1 MKDAA
6 VSVRS
11 GNQNSNTVTIAIIG
25 GTGLT
30 ELNDQGNRGPQITKV
45 HDLASINTE
54 LGMPSSPISEGEWNG
69 QRVLFLARH
78 GHPHSVPPH
87 KINYRA
93 NLLALQALGATH
105 IIAVNA
111 VGGIHADMVAGR
123 IAIPDQ
129 IVDYTW
135 GRESTYFDGEYR
147 PLDHI
152 DLTHPYDEALRQKLI
167 ACAKVAKLDVSDFG
181 VYAATQGPRLET
193 IAEINRLEK
202 DGCDLVGMTGMP
214 EAALARELAIP
225 YASICLVVN
234 PAAGKSDGEI
244 TMDEIR
250 AVLSSGMGQVK
261 DMLGS
266 VMGLVR

>member
-1 MKDAA
+1 MTKSTNGVSRFSSALKIYLINMKAKK
-6 VSVRS
+6 
-11 GNQNSNTVTIAIIG
+11 IAIIG

-30 ELNDQGNRGPQITKV
+30 QLPELDV
-45 HDLASINTE
+45 
-54 LGMPSSPISEGEWNG
+54 ISEQVVETPLGPTSGLLTEGKWQG
-69 QRVLFLARH
+69 KDIVFLARH

-93 NLLALQALGATH
+93 NLLALQQCGVDT

-111 VGGIHADMVAGR
+111 VGGIHPLMGSGV
-123 IAIPDQ
+123 IAVPHQ

-135 GRESTYFDGEYR
+135 GRESTFFDGEFK

-152 DLTHPYDEALRQKLI
+152 DLTHPYDNQLRQVLI
-167 ACAKVAKLDVSDFG
+167 DSADSCDFSLQDFG
-181 VYAATQGPRLET
+181 VYGATQGPRLET
-193 IAEINRLEK
+193 IAEIDRMER

-214 EAALARELAIP
+214 EATLARELNIA
-225 YASICLVVN
+225 YASLCLVVN

-250 AVLSSGMGQVK
+250 AVLAGGMDQVK
-261 DMLGS
+261 QLLA
-266 VMGLVR
+266 VAIERLQ

>member
-1 MKDAA
+1 MNINK
-6 VSVRS
+6 
-11 GNQNSNTVTIAIIG
+11 IAIIG

-30 ELNDQGNRGPQITKV
+30 QLEGPEITV
-45 HDLASINTE
+45 SHDVNTA
-54 LGMPSSPISEGEWNG
+54 LGQPSSAVQEGRWNDKT
-69 QRVLFLARH
+69 VLFLARH
-78 GHPHSVPPH
+78 GHPHAVPPH

-93 NLLALQALGATH
+93 NLLALQEQGAEA

-111 VGGIHADMVAGR
+111 VGGIHPAMQSGV
-123 IAIPDQ
+123 ISVPHQ
-129 IVDYTW
+129 VVDYTW
-135 GRESTYFDGEYR
+135 GRESTFFDGEFR

-152 DLTHPYDEALRQKLI
+152 DLTHPYDENLRQALI
-167 ACAKVAKLDVSDFG
+167 SAAADIALPVCDFG

-214 EAALARELAIP
+214 EAALARELGIP

-234 PAAGKSDGEI
+234 PAAGKSEGEI

-250 AVLSSGMGQVK
+250 AVLSGGMQQVRDLLAATLK
-261 DMLGS
+261 
-266 VMGLVR
+266 RI